1 MRMTRVIFYKENL
14 ISNIESIRSV
24 LENKKTKICIPVK
37 ANGYGAGAIFTAKTA
52 LEAGVNFFAV
62 ATVDEGIELRK
73 AGIQDAEILL
83 LSLCSESEMESAVSF
98 DLSPLVSDAEYIS
111 LFEKAAHRAQ
121 KKLNVHLAIDTG
133 MTRIGCFPEEAS
145 ALSKKISESGNLFLR
160 GVCTHF
166 SAADEQNENAKA
178 FTDTQFQKFT
188 HAVSEIEKAG
198 IDPGIRHCSA
208 SAAALVQKKMQ
219 LDMVRPGL
227 MCYGYFDG
235 EANEAWCKKNNVRL
249 ELKPVLA
256 LATKVAS
263 IRKIPKGNFVSY
275 NRTWQTNKDV
285 YIATLPIGYA
295 DGLLR
300 TLSPRLCVTIN
311 SNSYPIVGRICMDQ
325 CMVALGKNEANVKRF
340 DDVFIFGPNN
350 SGALQSAEKLANIA
364 GTISYEI
371 LTGISHRVPRILL

>member
-1 MRMTRVIFYKENL
+1 MTKAIFYRENF
-14 ISNIESIRSV
+14 ISNIENIRSL
-24 LENKKTKICIPVK
+24 LENKKTEICIPVK
-37 ANGYGAGAIFTAKTA
+37 ANGYGAGAVLVAKTA
-52 LEAGVNFFAV
+52 VEVGIQFFAV
-62 ATVDEGIELRK
+62 ASVGEGIELRK
-73 AGIQDAEILL
+73 AGIKDAEILL
-83 LSLCSESEMESAVSF
+83 LSLCDKSEMESVCEYNI
-98 DLSPLVSDAEYIS
+98 SPLVCDDEYIS
-111 LFEKAAHRAQ
+111 LFEKAASRLQ
-121 KKLNVHLAIDTG
+121 KKINVHLAIDTG

-145 ALSKKISESGNLFLR
+145 SLAKKIYHSNNLLLR
-160 GVCTHF
+160 GTCTHF
-166 SAADEQNENAKA
+166 SCADEQTESAND
-178 FTDTQFQKFT
+178 FTNLQFEKFMF
-188 HAVSEIEKAG
+188 AISEIEKSGMSAG
-198 IDPGIRHCSA
+198 LRHCSA
-208 SAAALVQKKMQ
+208 SSATLVQKQMQ
-219 LDMVRPGL
+219 LDMVRPGI
-227 MCYGYFDG
+227 MSYGYFDG
-235 EANEAWCKKNNVRL
+235 EANEAWCKKNNVCL

-275 NRTWQTNKDV
+275 NRTWQTNEDM

-371 LTGISHRVPRILL
+371 LTNISHRVPRVLV